1 MAIYFFTVNPMK
13 LFDAMPPVSQV
24 KRLHCFVTDSAA
36 LIRDAQTLRYR
47 VFAGEMGA
55 TLKSGDEQLDYDE
68 FDAYCEHLIVFDAVE
83 RKVVGYTRLLNETQA
98 AILGRFYSQT
108 EFNLETVLDLP
119 GRFLEVGR
127 TCIDPDYR
135 GGAVLTLLWSG
146 LARYALEGHFNYLLG
161 CASIPP
167 GPSGYAVDAVYRN
180 IAAKN
185 FAPPDINVTPKVHVP
200 QELRCARDECGIPPL
215 LKTYLRLGAWV
226 CGEPC
231 WDKEFAVMDL
241 FILLPLERIAD
252 SYGKH
257 YLKKGLGNDVRA
269 AAAV

>member
-1 MAIYFFTVNPMK
+1 MK
-13 LFDAMPPVSQV
+13 LFDAMPKTSQM
-24 KRLHCFVTDSAA
+24 KRLHCFITDSQE
-36 LIRDAQTLRYR
+36 LIREAQALRYR
-47 VFAGEMGA
+47 VFAGELGA
-55 TLKSGDEQLDYDE
+55 MLKSADEQLDYDE
-68 FDAYCEHLIVFDAVE
+68 FDAYCDHLIVFDAID
-83 RKVVGYTRLLNETQA
+83 RKVVGYTRLLNDTQA

-108 EFNLETVLDLP
+108 EFNLGSVFTLP

-146 LARYALEGHFNYLLG
+146 LARYAQEGHFDFLLG
-161 CASIPP
+161 CASIPA
-167 GPSGYAVDAVYRN
+167 GPNGFAVAAVYHN

-185 FAPPDINVTPKVHVP
+185 FAPSYIKVTPKVSVP
-200 QELRCARDECGIPPL
+200 PELRCERDECGIPPL

-231 WDKEFAVMDL
+231 WDPQFDVMDL
-241 FILLPLERIAD
+241 FILLPLDQIKD

-257 YLKKGLGNDVRA
+257 YLKKSHSHDVCA
-269 AAAV
+269 SAVV